1 MLKMNKIGASRA
13 VAAGFAILIFGIGA
27 AALPAAPQKSSS
39 RDNFKVMERVID
51 AIKSNYLE
59 EPDPKKVMDGALQGL
74 INSLDVLSGYLDKSA
89 AAKFAAP
96 NKLQLKDI
104 GAVLYKRTNA
114 FPLVVGLVENSP
126 AAKAGL
132 KLGDYL
138 SAVDNE
144 STLVWSLTETVLR
157 LKDAGA
163 GKVKLRVIR
172 DNSTKEMD
180 VERAAI
186 YGKPLTLL
194 PQKGTAG
201 IVRIP
206 HFYPTLVAEFKK
218 TIVPAVQGSAAPLVL
233 DLRDCHEGDIAE
245 AAAFLN
251 IFLRAERIGWFEKK
265 SGVKEVLGCPAGAVL
280 ESLPL
285 IVWVGPATMG
295 PAEIAAGVLKDQ
307 KRAKVIGT
315 PTSGLT
321 ARLDA
326 FPLEQGDSLVLT
338 TGVFCF
344 PSGEKLWTK
353 GVTPDVKLDLAKTE
367 TKDYLEKSL
376 AAPAGR

>member
-1 MLKMNKIGASRA
+1 MLKMNKIAVSRA
-13 VAAGFAILIFGIGA
+13 AAAVLAGLLLGIGA
-27 AALPAAPQKSSS
+27 APLPAAAQKPSA
-39 RDNFKVMERVID
+39 RDSFKVMERVISY
-51 AIKSNYLE
+51 IKADYLE

-74 INSLDVLSGYLDKSA
+74 INSLDVLSGYLDKPA
-89 AAKFAAP
+89 AAKYGSP
-96 NKLQLKDI
+96 NRLQLKDI
-104 GAVLYKRTNA
+104 GAVLYKRSNA
-114 FPLVVGLVENSP
+114 FPLVVGLLENSP
-126 AAKAGL
+126 AARAGL
-132 KLGDYL
+132 KIGDYL

-144 STLVWSLTETVLR
+144 STLVWSLTETVIR

-172 DNSTKEMD
+172 DNSTREMD

-186 YGKPLTLL
+186 YDKPLILA

-206 HFYPTLVAEFKK
+206 HLYPTLVAEFKK
-218 TIVPAVQGSAAPLVL
+218 SVLPAVRPGAAPLVL
-233 DLRDCHEGDIAE
+233 DLRDCHEGEIAE

-251 IFLRAERIGWFEKK
+251 IFLRAEKIGWFEKK
-265 SGVKEVLGCPAGAVL
+265 GGVKENLGCPAVPAL

-285 IVWVGPATMG
+285 VVWVGPATLG
-295 PAEIAAGVLKDQ
+295 PAEIAAGVLRDQ

-315 PTSGLT
+315 ETPGLA
-321 ARLDA
+321 ARQEA
-326 FPLEQGDSLVLT
+326 FPLEQGDCLVLT

-344 PSGEKLWTK
+344 PSGEKLWAK

-367 TKDYLEKSL
+367 TKDYLEKTL
-376 AAPAGR
+376 AAAAGR